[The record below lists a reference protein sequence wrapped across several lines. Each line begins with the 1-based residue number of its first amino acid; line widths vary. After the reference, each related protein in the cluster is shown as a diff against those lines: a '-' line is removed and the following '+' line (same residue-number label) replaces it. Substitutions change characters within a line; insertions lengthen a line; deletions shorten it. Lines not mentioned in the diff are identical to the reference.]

1 MATPAAV
8 RWLVTLTVLE
18 HMTFAG
24 SRVAISL
31 TALEM
36 QASPFAIGL
45 LLSFYGLLP
54 TALSVAGGRWVD
66 RVGMLRPMLIGT
78 ALVAAGV
85 VAPLLIWDIASLF
98 LATVTIGLGFMAF
111 NLAIQKAIGVV
122 GGLHARTASFSLLAL
137 GFSVSGFLGPAVA
150 GVAIDTLGHRASF
163 GVLALPTLLVL
174 ATLMLLPFRDQLRET
189 SAPPARA
196 PDERPARLRDLLAT
210 PELKRLYVSVTLL
223 SSAWD
228 VHQFLVP
235 LYGAGI
241 GLTASAIGFV
251 LGAFSVATFVVRLLL
266 PLITRHVAEWPLIIG
281 AMASATLVYAVYPM
295 FPSLTAMLVLSFA
308 LGIGLGSAQP
318 MMMVVLYRESPPHR
332 IGEAAGLRMTLING
346 TQTFLPTTFGAFG
359 GFLGL
364 SPMFW
369 GMAMLI
375 GTGAVYVGNGVRRGR
390 AQR

>member
-1 MATPAAV
+1 MKATTPV
-8 RWLVTLTVLE
+8 RWLVALTILE
-18 HMTFAG
+18 HASFAG
-24 SRVAISL
+24 SRVAVSL
-31 TALEM
+31 TAIEM

-66 RVGMLRPMLIGT
+66 RVGMLKPMRLGT
-78 ALVAAGV
+78 ALVVFGVAA
-85 VAPLLIWDIASLF
+85 PMLIWDIASLF

-122 GGLHARTASFSLLAL
+122 GGVPARTANFSLLAL
-137 GFSVSGFLGPAVA
+137 GFSVSGFLGPAAA
-150 GVAIDTLGHRASF
+150 GVAIDTVGYRASF
-163 GVLALPTLLVL
+163 GVLAIPSLLVL
-174 ATLMLLPFRDQLRET
+174 ALTLVLPFREELRQTTE
-189 SAPPARA
+189 PPAPVPGA
-196 PDERPARLRDLLAT
+196 KPAKLRDLLAT
-210 PELKRLYVSVTLL
+210 PELKRLYVSVTML

-235 LYGAGI
+235 LYGASI

-251 LGAFSVATFVVRLLL
+251 LGGFSVATFVVRMAL
-266 PLITRHVAEWPLIIG
+266 PLITRFFSEWPLILT
-281 AMASATLVYAVYPM
+281 AMASATMVYVVYPF
-295 FPSLTAMLVLSFA
+295 FPSHTGMFLLSFA
-308 LGIGLGSAQP
+308 LGLGLGSAQP
-318 MMMVVLYRESPPHR
+318 MMMVILHRESPPHR

-375 GTGAVYVGNGVRRGR
+375 GTGALYVGQGVRRAAR
-390 AQR
+390 L